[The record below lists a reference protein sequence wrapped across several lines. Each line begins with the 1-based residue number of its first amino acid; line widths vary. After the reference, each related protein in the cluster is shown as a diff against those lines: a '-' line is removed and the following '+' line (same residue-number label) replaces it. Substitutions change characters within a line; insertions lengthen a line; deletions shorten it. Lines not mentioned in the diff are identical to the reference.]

1 MTGIRPTAVRSAGA
15 FAVVILL
22 SACSTSRGRVAN
34 PRTSS
39 SAESPASQADIT
51 TTPSTDSPHVTPS
64 ASATAL
70 GANRPSKTSPAG
82 GRPSAGP
89 AGRAAGATASG
100 SGKSGAGAPAGGSSG
115 STAGAGSTLAPASS
129 PTLAGAG
136 PGGGPGTTPTGPGL
150 RSLVVAGVPVP
161 GPAAAGTQTSASTT
175 CPAGTLLVSGGALG
189 DLVAGGAVS
198 PSLRLMGS
206 VPSDAAGNPAVS
218 GAGSA
223 SWSVL
228 LAAGGQALS
237 GAQTRQFA
245 LCADGG
251 QLGSTRVVVASA
263 AGPADPGSSVAATA
277 TCPGGTVL
285 LGGGGLTGSPA
296 SSPPN
301 PSLHLIGSFP
311 SNAGGSPVGASG
323 SEASSWTA
331 TADSGGAAIV
341 GASTTA
347 YAICGSGLAATTVQ
361 VERVPGPGN
370 GTGEAL
376 DVTASCPAGRVL
388 LGGGANIDLNGGTPQ
403 WGVHLRGSYP
413 SDAAGHPGTNGKSA
427 DSWTS
432 AVEDGGQAAP
442 GTSSTS
448 FAVCSA

>member
-1 MTGIRPTAVRSAGA
+1 MTGIRPAVVRSAAA
-15 FAVVILL
+15 FAALLLL
-22 SACSTSRGRVAN
+22 SACSTSRGRAAN
-34 PRTSS
+34 PSASS
-39 SAESPASQADIT
+39 PAESPASQADIT
-51 TTPSTDSPHVTPS
+51 ATASTDSPGVTPS
-64 ASATAL
+64 PSATASV
-70 GANRPSKTSPAG
+70 ANAPSKTSPAG
-82 GRPSAGP
+82 GSPTTVP

-100 SGKSGAGAPAGGSSG
+100 SGKSGGSPGTPAGGSSASTGPG
-115 STAGAGSTLAPASS
+115 STPEAALSSTPA
-129 PTLAGAG
+129 
-136 PGGGPGTTPTGPGL
+136 GGGPSATPAGPSL
-150 RSLVVAGVPVP
+150 RSVVVAGVPAP

-175 CPAGTLLVSGGALG
+175 CPAGTLLVGGGALG

-206 VPSDAAGNPAVS
+206 VPGDAAGNPATS

-223 SWSVL
+223 SWSAI

-251 QLGSTRVVVASA
+251 RLGSTWVVVASA
-263 AGPADPGSSVAATA
+263 AGPSDPGTSVAATA

-285 LGGGGLTGSPA
+285 LGGGGLTGSAA

-311 SNAGGSPVGASG
+311 SNAGGSPIGASG
-323 SEASSWTA
+323 SQASSWTA
-331 TADSGGAAIV
+331 SADSGGAAIV

-347 YAICGSGLAATTVQ
+347 YAVCGSGLAATTVQ
-361 VERVPGPGN
+361 VKRVTGPEN
-370 GTGEAL
+370 GIGQAL
-376 DVTASCPAGRVL
+376 EVTASCPAGRVL

-413 SDAAGHPGTNGKSA
+413 SDAAGHPGTNGTSA
-427 DSWTS
+427 GSWTS

-442 GTSSTS
+442 GTSSS
-448 FAVCSA
+448 AFAVCST